1 MKFTYLPKRAL
12 LKMLFKPR
20 RNISKMCVLN
30 SHAVVVRPA
39 LCKPADLKYLVNSPS
54 GSRSQLLVQ
63 YRL

>member
-1 MKFTYLPKRAL
+1 
-12 LKMLFKPR
+12 
-20 RNISKMCVLN
+20 MCVLN

-63 YRL
+63 YQL